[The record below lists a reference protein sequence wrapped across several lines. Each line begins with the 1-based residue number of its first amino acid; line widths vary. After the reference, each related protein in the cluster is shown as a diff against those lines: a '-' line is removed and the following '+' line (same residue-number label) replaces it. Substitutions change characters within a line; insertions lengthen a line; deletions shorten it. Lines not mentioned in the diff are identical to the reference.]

1 MFLKLFVLQVPYAKV
16 GLPTSK
22 RIILRERMLGQVEH
36 IDGQVFGKLQIG
48 GMLSVGKQSR
58 LAQTVEKFSLFLG
71 KEKSELRLHNV
82 YPSDLPCNH
91 MFNQFN
97 LLDTIENQTD
107 SLVTSLDGY
116 KLKIKVTN
124 GGPFA

>member
-1 MFLKLFVLQVPYAKV
+1 
-16 GLPTSK
+16 
-22 RIILRERMLGQVEH
+22 
-36 IDGQVFGKLQIG
+36 
-48 GMLSVGKQSR
+48 
-58 LAQTVEKFSLFLG
+58 
-71 KEKSELRLHNV
+71 LRLHNV

-116 KLKIKVTN
+116 KLKTKVIDMVV
-124 GGPFA
+124 FLF